1 MCSPLFLK
9 TEQLHKDIINDGAV
23 AKTCLCSEVKKEFL
37 LLQAR
42 NSEPSL

>member
-9 TEQLHKDIINDGAV
+9 TEHKDIINDDAV